1 MRMPFGRFKGWDIE
15 DVDEDYLVWLLDHAT
30 LRPTLRRA
38 IEEQLGILDLERRRE
53 RLARDCERLAA
64 ERQSLDAEL
73 NRMYATWHK
82 TAADLNEGIIGTWYR
97 RLAREFHP
105 DLRCGSNAEMKAINR
120 ARDLLL
126 ELTRT
131 GQHA

>member
-1 MRMPFGRFKGWDIE
+1 MRMPFGKYRGLDLEDIPE
-15 DVDEDYLVWLLDHAT
+15 SYLAWVLDHANPRAT
-30 LRPTLRRA
+30 LREAIRLR
-38 IEEQLGILDLERRRE
+38 LGICDLEQRWE

-64 ERQSLDAEL
+64 ERQSLDVEL